1 MFEWL
6 APPSVDIG
14 RPSSRGELQIIDGID
29 NGDDI
34 GSGEGIIG
42 DEEGIVDATIG
53 DGENVSASIKLRMGA
68 IYGCLWEGI
77 GAIVGRIWEGIGV
90 IVGLGRYQGNT
101 WGWGRWYHLKQ
112 FGKVYGNNWK
122 YYL

>member
-53 DGENVSASIKLRMGA
+53 DGENVSASIKLRMG
-68 IYGCLWEGI
+68 GSVLW
-77 GAIVGRIWEGIGV
+77 
-90 IVGLGRYQGNT
+90 
-101 WGWGRWYHLKQ
+101 
-112 FGKVYGNNWK
+112 FC
-122 YYL
+122 